1 MYHLIGSHPKACER
15 THHRYE
21 TFVNNEEVSCY
32 LYSITQTDQFLAA
45 LNQQLKNSGQS
56 FSMIYFSDH
65 GLSFK
70 ERGTRSEYLSH
81 NDQFQQNYQVPLFM
95 TSSTDK
101 HQRRI
106 QAKRSANDFMTLFT
120 QWSGIRSQ
128 EVEPKYRFISEQVAP
143 PIHVTDFT
151 LSRVDDSKLPQ
162 DPFVVSRSSRAGHK
176 LSIARH

>member
-1 MYHLIGSHPKACER
+1 
-15 THHRYE
+15 
-21 TFVNNEEVSCY
+21 
-32 LYSITQTDQFLAA
+32 
-45 LNQQLKNSGQS
+45 
-56 FSMIYFSDH
+56 MIYFSDH

-101 HQRRI
+101 HRRRI
-106 QAKRSANDFMTLFT
+106 KAKRSANDFMALFA

-128 EVEPKYRFISEQVAP
+128 EVVPKYRFISEQPAP

-151 LSRVDDSKLPQ
+151 LSRVDYSKLPQ
-162 DPFVVSRSSRAGHK
+162 DPFVVSRSNHS
-176 LSIARH
+176 SQIARH